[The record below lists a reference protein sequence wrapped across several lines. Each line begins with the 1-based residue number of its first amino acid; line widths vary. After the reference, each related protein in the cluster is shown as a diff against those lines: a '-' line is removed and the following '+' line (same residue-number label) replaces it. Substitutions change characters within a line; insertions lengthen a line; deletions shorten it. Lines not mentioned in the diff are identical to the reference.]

1 MANAATGMEGKMR
14 NKAGTR
20 DLVRRD
26 WNPGAGLLV
35 CGRPRRRT
43 RLRVLL
49 AVSALL
55 LLLLIAVPAQAAFRG
70 RNGQIA
76 WAYSIAPTPSGS
88 GSFSVTQV
96 NPTTGQTAFEG
107 SCSYEATGNVGV
119 THCPAW
125 SSISYSPDGHNVLW
139 VTVPDADVGS
149 GAAAITV
156 MNSDFSA
163 PVTIDHPD
171 ENDAQASFSPD
182 GRRIIYVRT
191 IHGRSEV
198 VTSNVAGDDVRV
210 IGRLPSNSMSPKFFP
225 SGRAILFTRHNTIW
239 SARSDG
245 RDARPLIRGGTAP
258 DISPNGR
265 LIAYVGVNS
274 GLIYLANA
282 NGTRRRAVSLR
293 GALCRPDTCDAV
305 AGEAVVFS
313 PDGRKLAFAWGSSP
327 DGVDDPT
334 LYTVP
339 VTGGT
344 IKQIGDAYSYNG
356 GDTTGLNWQ
365 PLH

>member
-1 MANAATGMEGKMR
+1 MR
-14 NKAGTR
+14 NRTGTP
-20 DLVRRD
+20 DMVRRH

-35 CGRPRRRT
+35 GGRPRRRT

-49 AVSALL
+49 AVSALFVL
-55 LLLLIAVPAQAAFRG
+55 ALIAVPAHAAFRG
-70 RNGQIA
+70 HNGQIA

-88 GSFSVTQV
+88 GSFAVTQV
-96 NPTTGQTAFEG
+96 NPITGKTAFEG
-107 SCSYEATGNVGV
+107 NCYYEATGNAGA
-119 THCPAW
+119 TYCAQW
-125 SSISYSPDGHNVLW
+125 LSLSYSPDGSKVLW
-139 VTVPDADVGS
+139 VTVPDANAGS

-163 PVTIDHPD
+163 PVTIDRAD
-171 ENDAQASFSPD
+171 ESDTQASFSPD

-191 IHGRSEV
+191 IQGRSQV
-198 VTSNVAGDDVRV
+198 VTSNVAGGDVRV
-210 IGRLPSNSMSPKFFP
+210 VRGLPSDAMSPKLFP

-245 RDARPLIRGGTAP
+245 RHARRLIRGATAP
-258 DISPNGR
+258 DISPGGR
-265 LIAYVGVNS
+265 LIAYVGAHS
-274 GLIYLANA
+274 GLVYLANA
-282 NGTRRRAVSLR
+282 NGTRQRAVSLR
-293 GALCRPDTCDAV
+293 GALCRPDTCDGV
-305 AGEAVVFS
+305 AAEAVVFS

-339 VTGGT
+339 VRGGT
-344 IKQIGDAYSYNG
+344 IEQIGDAYSYNG
-356 GDTTGLNWQ
+356 GDTTGLSWQ